1 MIYKLLGKSGLRVS
15 ELALGTMGFGAEWV
29 FGQTRDESRA
39 IFDAYVNAGGNFI
52 DTSINYQNGA
62 SEKFIGEFVESERDS
77 FVIATKY
84 SFSRRATD
92 PNASGNARKNM
103 MASVETSLK
112 RLRTDHVDLYY
123 LHAWDAMTPVDE
135 VMRGL
140 DDLVRQG
147 KVLYLAIS
155 DTPAWVVSMANVMAE
170 LRGWSR
176 FVGLQLRY
184 SLADRAAERDLIP
197 MARALEISVLPWSI
211 LGAGVLTGKYLEN
224 AEAQGRARNY
234 NVPQR
239 NLDIARTV
247 VEVAQESGLT
257 ASQVAIAWLL
267 AQQDPRSAPL
277 IPIIGASSVQQLED
291 NMGALDVKLSQ
302 AHLERLN
309 RVSEIDLGFPHDFLA
324 GDDTNKYMFAGIRD
338 KIVNHRR

>member
-15 ELALGTMGFGAEWV
+15 ELALGAMGFGAEWV
-29 FGQTRDESRA
+29 FGQTRDQSKA

-62 SEKFIGEFVESERDS
+62 SEKFVGEFVASERDA

-84 SFSRRATD
+84 SFSRRTGD

-112 RLRTDHVDLYY
+112 RLRTDYIDLYY

-147 KVLYLAIS
+147 KVLYIAIS
-155 DTPAWVVSMANVMAE
+155 DTPAWVVAMANVMAE

-184 SLADRAAERDLIP
+184 SLADRAADRDLIP
-197 MARALEISVLPWSI
+197 MSRALEISVLPWSV

-224 AEAQGRARNY
+224 AETQGRARNY
-234 NVPQR
+234 DVSQK

-247 VEVAQESGLT
+247 VEVAQEAGLT
-257 ASQVAIAWLL
+257 TSQVAIAWVL

-277 IPIIGASSVQQLED
+277 IPILGASSVRQLTD

-302 AHLERLN
+302 AHMERLN
-309 RVSEIDLGFPHDFLA
+309 TVSNIDLGFPHDFLM
-324 GDDTNKYMFAGIRD
+324 GDDINKYMFAGIQD